1 MILQNFVTLP
11 SQNRDGSPMFPG
23 VWIETWL
30 LMPGT
35 TEVWLLAAL
44 QPAVL

>member
-1 MILQNFVTLP
+1 MIKQNFVSLP
-11 SQNRDGSPMFPG
+11 SKNRDGSPMFPG

-35 TEVWLLAAL
+35 TGVWLLAGL
-44 QPAVL
+44 QKAVI